1 MMRIFL
7 FLVTILIAIAGFG
20 CKGTPVPME
29 FSAVCDKANNKK
41 YVEVVGYFNNKGS
54 AMCSRRG
61 SEGMKCPMEFW
72 SAPGEGKA
80 MLNDIYFGEEK
91 NGVTNP
97 EEKGLKIKDDKGAVV
112 ENTEKVKI
120 TGSIFN
126 FSDSASK
133 DALHLPCS
141 ITIDKIEKVQ

>member
-1 MMRIFL
+1 MKYFL
-7 FLVTILIAIAGFG
+7 FLVAMSAAIVGVG

-29 FSAVCDKANNKK
+29 YSAVCDKENNKK

-54 AMCSRRG
+54 AMCSKRG
-61 SEGMKCPMEFW
+61 NEGMKCPMEFW
-72 SAPGEGKA
+72 SAPGQGKA

-91 NGVTNP
+91 SGVTNP

-112 ENTEKVKI
+112 ENAEKVKI

-126 FSDSASK
+126 FADSAQK
-133 DALHLPCS
+133 DAVYLPCS